1 MNSFHCQIDLRL
13 VSATK
18 SLEKTSQSNDQEGTR
33 KNQQWLIEMPEDLD
47 ISPALIFR
55 YLGEKFPN
63 ISNNQNEDV
72 PRSYFIRPE
81 QATISLPNMIHFNGT
96 KRMISPFDDSLDNSN
111 SPSEVSFFT
120 KQEPMCFFFYLIDFK
135 S

>member
-18 SLEKTSQSNDQEGTR
+18 NIEKTSQEGAR

-72 PRSYFIRPE
+72 PSSYFIRPK
-81 QATISLPNMIHFNGT
+81 QTTISLSSMIHLNGT
-96 KRMISPFDDSLDNSN
+96 KRMRSPSDDSLDNSN

-120 KQEPMCFFFYLIDFK
+120 KQEPMCFFSVFSI
-135 S
+135 